1 MGRRL
6 RNERGLS
13 ESVQYAVIWPVL
25 LLATLGIIQAG
36 IWVHGHN
43 VALRAAQAG
52 ADIARG
58 TSGSTGEAEALST
71 GIARSGGLSGIQV
84 GVARRV
90 ATVEVTV
97 SGTTPFILDLPL
109 GRITESAAAP
119 VERVT
124 RP

>member
-1 MGRRL
+1 MRRL
-6 RNERGLS
+6 RDERGLS

-25 LLATLGIIQAG
+25 LLTTLGIIQTG

-58 TSGSTGEAEALST
+58 TSGSAGEAESLSA
-71 GIARSGGLSGIQV
+71 GIARSGGLSQVQV
-84 GVARRV
+84 GVTRGA

-97 SGTTPFILDLPL
+97 TGTTPFILDLPL
-109 GRITESAAAP
+109 GRISESAAAP